1 MCSNLLFSRCQPI
14 GLFFEKFIMSLKS
27 SFKGFLGE
35 TVINVAMW
43 LKLEKD
49 VYHRLNG
56 ITLPRANGG
65 STQIDHIIVSVYG
78 IFVIETKNYKGWIYG
93 SEKQRQWT
101 QSFPNGSKFKFQNPL
116 RQNYLHIK
124 TLADLLSLELSY
136 FHSMIAFIGECELK
150 TRDELPEHV
159 LTSGMASYVK
169 KKQDKLL
176 TEDEVTSIVE
186 QINSNRFSKSWRT
199 NRKHKAYLKDK
210 HSPSNKK
217 PSGNATDK
225 SVAQPT
231 NKPTPE
237 LIVRE
242 TAKRATLQSKEVLQ
256 WSGQTEVVSNE
267 LPIDSLNTQQASAT
281 HVSISHNMA
290 DKVFLTPFEVVDSE
304 LSGNDF
310 KIAEC
315 EVIKSNIT
323 NLKTTEKTLGTVVT
337 EQIPA
342 CPKCQGEMVKRVVKK
357 GARLGQTFYGC
368 SQFPKCRGVVNID

>member
-1 MCSNLLFSRCQPI
+1 
-14 GLFFEKFIMSLKS
+14 MSLKS

-93 SEKQRQWT
+93 SENKRQWT

-124 TLADLLSLELSY
+124 TLADLLGLELSY

-159 LTSGMASYVK
+159 LTSGIVSYVK

-176 TEDEVTSIVE
+176 TEDEVISIVE

-199 NRKHKAYLKDK
+199 NREHKAYLKDK
-210 HSPSNKK
+210 HSNPSQNTNKQ

-225 SVAQPT
+225 PIANT
-231 NKPTPE
+231 ANKPTPE
-237 LIVRE
+237 PIVKE
-242 TAKRATLQSKEVLQ
+242 TAKRAILKSREVHR
-256 WSGQTEVVSNE
+256 WSGQTEIE
-267 LPIDSLNTQQASAT
+267 YTTLPIDSMDTQQAVT
-281 HVSISHNMA
+281 QHTITSHDIA
-290 DKVFLTPFEVVDSE
+290 DKVFLTPFEVMEPE
-304 LSGNDF
+304 LAASSSATD
-310 KIAEC
+310 
-315 EVIKSNIT
+315 EVIDHTADLIQT
-323 NLKTTEKTLGTVVT
+323 PT
-337 EQIPA
+337 
-342 CPKCQGEMVKRVVKK
+342 CPRCNGEMIKRVAKK
-357 GARLGQTFYGC
+357 GLNQGQTFFGC
-368 SQFPKCRGVVNID
+368 SQFPKCWGVVNID

>member
-1 MCSNLLFSRCQPI
+1 
-14 GLFFEKFIMSLKS
+14 MSLKS

-93 SEKQRQWT
+93 SENQRQWT
-101 QSFPNGSKFKFQNPL
+101 QVFQNGSKFKFQNPL

-124 TLADLLSLELSY
+124 TLADLLGLELSY

-159 LTSGMASYVK
+159 LTSGMVSYVK

-199 NRKHKAYLKDK
+199 NREHKAYLKAK
-210 HSPSNKK
+210 HSNPSQNTNKQ
-217 PSGNATDK
+217 PSGNANDK
-225 SVAQPT
+225 PTAKVA
-231 NKPTPE
+231 NKPVSEP
-237 LIVRE
+237 IVEE
-242 TAKRATLQSKEVLQ
+242 TAKRAILKSREVHR
-256 WSGQTEVVSNE
+256 WSGQTEIESSA
-267 LPIDSLNTQQASAT
+267 LPIDSMDNQQAGT
-281 HVSISHNMA
+281 QHTITSHDIA
-290 DKVFLTPFEVVDSE
+290 DKVFLTPFEVVE
-304 LSGNDF
+304 LELAASSS
-310 KIAEC
+310 ATV
-315 EVIKSNIT
+315 EVIDHTADSIQT
-323 NLKTTEKTLGTVVT
+323 PT
-337 EQIPA
+337 
-342 CPKCQGEMVKRVVKK
+342 CPRCNGEMIKRVAKK
-357 GARLGQTFYGC
+357 GLNQGQAFFGC
-368 SQFPKCRGVVNID
+368 SKFPKCRGVVNID